1 MMNISIKNKKK
12 SNMNK
17 PVDYTDIDLLTK
29 YITEQGKILPRRI
42 TGLTTKEQK
51 KMTKSIKR
59 ARLLS
64 LIPFINK

>member
-1 MMNISIKNKKK
+1 MNTSIKQTQISK
-12 SNMNK
+12 MNK
-17 PVDYTDIDLLTK
+17 RIDYTDIDLLTQ

-42 TGLTTKEQK
+42 TSLSTKDQK
-51 KMTKSIKR
+51 KITKSIKR

>member
-1 MMNISIKNKKK
+1 
-12 SNMNK
+12 MNK
-17 PVDYTDIDLLTK
+17 RIDYTDIDLLTK

-42 TGLTTKEQK
+42 TGLSTKEQK
-51 KMTKSIKR
+51 KITKSIKR

>member
-1 MMNISIKNKKK
+1 MEYTKINNKI
-12 SNMNK
+12 
-17 PVDYTDIDLLTK
+17 DYTDVDLLTK

-42 TGLTTKEQK
+42 TGLSSKQQK
-51 KMTKSIKR
+51 KITKYIKR

>member
-1 MMNISIKNKKK
+1 MNISIKNKKK